1 MIIRNAEEADLDRLA
16 EIWHQG
22 WHEAHAHLV
31 PPELTRLRT
40 LPNFRE
46 RLKAALPHLRVAGPP
61 GAPLGFCQLQHDE
74 LFQLYVSADFRGSGV
89 AAALIAD
96 GESRLAER
104 GVEVAWLACA
114 IGNERAA
121 RFYEKSGWRRTG
133 IVINEAETSAGPFPL
148 EVWRYEKRLVRGEI
162 DSAAEERR

>member
-1 MIIRNAEEADLDRLA
+1 MRAAPSDYRCIAMIIRNAEEADLDRLA

-74 LFQLYVSADFRGSGV
+74 PDDHDREAEAAQQPVIERRDAQHRAAPACRRQERPQALEHQEIRWV
-89 AAALIAD
+89 AASEAAGL
-96 GESRLAER
+96 ELAPSDL
-104 GVEVAWLACA
+104 V
-114 IGNERAA
+114 
-121 RFYEKSGWRRTG
+121 FWRQRVMTE
-133 IVINEAETSAGPFPL
+133 N
-148 EVWRYEKRLVRGEI
+148 R
-162 DSAAEERR
+162 

>member
-1 MIIRNAEEADLDRLA
+1 MQRVTIRNASEADLDRLA

-22 WHEAHAHLV
+22 WHEAHAELV
-31 PPELTRLRT
+31 PIELTRLRT

-46 RLKAALPHLRVAGPP
+46 RLQAALSDLRVAGPP
-61 GAPLGFCQLQHDE
+61 GSALGFYQLKDDE
-74 LFQLYVSADFRGSGV
+74 LFQLYVSAESRGSGV

-96 GESRLAER
+96 GESRLAEQ

-121 RFYEKSGWRRTG
+121 KFYEKSGWSRAG
-133 IVINEAETSAGPFPL
+133 VVINEAETSAGPFPL
-148 EVWRYEKRLVRGEI
+148 EVWRYEKWLHPRT
-162 DSAAEERR
+162 